1 MKREYT
7 EPQIEVI
14 EGKLQ
19 SMICISLEANPE
31 KNTSTMDSLDDIEF
45 EEE

>member
-1 MKREYT
+1 MEREYT

-19 SMICISLEANPE
+19 SMICISLEANLE

>member
-19 SMICISLEANPE
+19 SMICISLEVNLE